1 VLKSVRA
8 IYNKEKITFLDETE
22 IPEDGTE
29 VIVIFEK
36 NSEDKMS
43 GLDAIKALRG
53 SGKGEGLLDEL
64 LKSRKEDLELDEK
77 NYRYLRSKE

>member
-1 VLKSVRA
+1 MLRSVRA

-22 IPEDGTE
+22 IPEDGAE
-29 VIVIFEK
+29 VIVIFEE
-36 NSEDKMS
+36 NSKDKMS
-43 GLDAIKALRG
+43 GLEAIEALRG

-64 LKSRKEDLELDEK
+64 LKSRQEDLELDEK